1 MTLHSFEAADPL
13 PAQTERANFTISW
26 PDETAHRRPRI
37 VILGAGFGG
46 LSAARALR
54 RCPADITIVDRRN
67 YHLFQ
72 PLLYQVATAGLSPAD
87 IAGPIRRILRR
98 QANARTVL
106 GTVTDID
113 TGAQKVILNDM
124 RLPYDYLVVATGA
137 RHAYSDESWEKFAPG
152 LKKIE
157 DATSIRAKILM
168 AFERAETCSDARLKQ
183 ILLTFIVVGGGPT
196 GVEMA
201 GAIAELAKRALK
213 RDFRNIEP
221 GAARIILLQRDSRVL
236 PGFAEALSRAATK
249 SLEKLDVEVH
259 TGIEVENVDE
269 NGATTA
275 GQRFDAHTVIWAAG
289 VMASPAGRWL
299 EAVRDCAGRIAVEPD
314 LSLAGL
320 GNVFAIG
327 DTASVLGADGR
338 RLPGIAPVAKRQ
350 GKYVACLIKARIAK
364 TKEPAPF
371 RYRHISRMATVGRS
385 SAVVDLGF
393 LRLTGCFGWLM
404 WSAAHVYF
412 LIGFRNKFTVALNW
426 LWAYLT
432 YESGMRL
439 ITGSNEIAPAKD

>member
-1 MTLHSFEAADPL
+1 MPLQFFEDSESLSAQVELAEISFRRL
-13 PAQTERANFTISW
+13 GKTKPA
-26 PDETAHRRPRI
+26 RPRI

-54 RCPADITIVDRRN
+54 HCRADITIVDRRN

-87 IAGPIRRILRR
+87 IAGPIRRILRH

-106 GTVTDID
+106 GTVKDID
-113 TGAQKVILNDM
+113 TSAREVILEDM

-137 RHAYSDESWEKFAPG
+137 RHAYSDDSWEKFAPG

-157 DATSIRAKILM
+157 DATAIRAKILM
-168 AFERAETCSDARLKQ
+168 AFERAEITRDARLKRS
-183 ILLTFIVVGGGPT
+183 LLTFIVVGGGPT

-213 RDFRNIEP
+213 KDFRNIEP

-236 PGFAEALSRAATK
+236 PGFTERLSRAAAK
-249 SLEKLDVEVH
+249 SLENLGVEVH
-259 TGIEVENVDE
+259 TGIDVENVDGR
-269 NGATTA
+269 GASAA

-299 EAVRDCAGRIAVEPD
+299 AAVRDPSGRIEVEPD
-314 LSLAGL
+314 LTVPGL

-327 DTASVLGADGR
+327 DTASVRGADGR
-338 RLPGIAPVAKRQ
+338 PLPGIAPIAKRQ
-350 GKYVACLIKARIAK
+350 GKYVARLIQARIAEI
-364 TKEPAPF
+364 KEPAPF
-371 RYRHISRMATVGRS
+371 RHRHISRMATVGRS

-393 LRLTGCFGWLM
+393 LRLSGCPGWLL
-404 WSAAHVYF
+404 WSAAHVFF
-412 LIGFRNKFTVALNW
+412 LIGFRNKFAVSLNW

-432 YESGMRL
+432 FENGMRL
-439 ITGSNEIAPAKD
+439 ITSSSDMVPAKD

>member
-1 MTLHSFEAADPL
+1 MTFHFFEDTESLSAQVARAESSFRRLGKTKHA
-13 PAQTERANFTISW
+13 
-26 PDETAHRRPRI
+26 RPRI

-54 RCPADITIVDRRN
+54 HCRADITIVDRRN

-72 PLLYQVATAGLSPAD
+72 PLLYQVATAGLSPSD
-87 IAGPIRRILRR
+87 IAGPIRRILRH

-106 GTVTDID
+106 GTVKDID
-113 TGAQKVILNDM
+113 TNTRTVILEDM

-137 RHAYSDESWEKFAPG
+137 RHAYSDDKWEQFAPG

-157 DATSIRAKILM
+157 DATWIRGRILM
-168 AFERAETCSDARLKQ
+168 AFERAETCDDAERKRR
-183 ILLTFIVVGGGPT
+183 LLTFIIVGGGPT

-213 RDFRNIEP
+213 KDFRNIEP
-221 GAARIILLQRDSRVL
+221 GAARIILLQRGPRVL
-236 PGFAEALSRAATK
+236 PGFAQGLSRAATK
-249 SLEKLDVEVH
+249 ALSRLGVEVH
-259 TGIEVENVDE
+259 TGVDVEGVDE
-269 NGATTA
+269 KGASAA

-299 EAVRDCAGRIAVEPD
+299 DTARDRQGRIEVNKD
-314 LSLAGL
+314 LSVANL

-327 DTASVLGADGR
+327 DTASVTGADGHQ
-338 RLPGIAPVAKRQ
+338 LPGIAPVAKRQ
-350 GKYVACLIKARIAK
+350 GIYAARVIRARIAG

-371 RYRHISRMATVGRS
+371 LYRHISRMATVGRS

-393 LRLTGCFGWLM
+393 LRLTGCTGWLV
-404 WSAAHVYF
+404 WSVAHVFF
-412 LIGFRNKFTVALNW
+412 LIGFRNKFAVSLNW
-426 LWAYLT
+426 LWAYFT

-439 ITGSNEIAPAKD
+439 ITGLTK